1 MTATASDHVLPRAT
15 VTVRQATPDDAETL
29 AALLAEMDDEPT
41 RAARLDAAGV
51 RQIMARM
58 AAYPYFRVFLVVA
71 DEVAV
76 GTFSLLVFCSLSHEG
91 TLQAVMDAVVIG
103 RACRGH
109 GIGSAML
116 DHAVRIAG
124 EAGCYKIAL
133 SSNLKRMD
141 AHRFYENF
149 GFTQHGIS
157 LAVPVPKSA

>member
-1 MTATASDHVLPRAT
+1 MTAAAPDKSLPQ
-15 VTVRQATPDDAETL
+15 VTVRQATTDDAEIL
-29 AALLAEMDDEPT
+29 VALLAEMDDTPT
-41 RAARLDAAGV
+41 RAETLDADGA
-51 RQIMARM
+51 RKIMAAM
-58 AAYPYFRVFLVVA
+58 AAYPYFRAYLVFA
-71 DEVAV
+71 DGVAV
-76 GTFSLLVFCSLSHEG
+76 GTFSMLAFCSLTHEG
-91 TLQAVMDAVVIG
+91 TQQAVLDAVVIS
-103 RACRGH
+103 RACRGQ
-109 GIGSAML
+109 GIGSVML

>member
-1 MTATASDHVLPRAT
+1 MTSAASNDIPLR

-29 AALLAEMDDEPT
+29 VNLLAEMDDAPT
-41 RAARLDAAGV
+41 RAEKLDAEGA
-51 RQIMARM
+51 REIMAKM
-58 AAYPYFRVFLVVA
+58 HAYPYFRAYLVFA
-71 DEVAV
+71 GGIAV
-76 GTFSLLVFCSLSHEG
+76 GTFSMLVFCSLTHEG
-91 TLQAVMDAVVIG
+91 TQQAVLDAVVIG
-103 RACRGH
+103 RTCRGQ

-157 LAVPVPKSA
+157 LAVPVPKPA

>member
-1 MTATASDHVLPRAT
+1 MTAAAADYPPSS
-15 VTVRQATPDDAETL
+15 VTVRPAAPDDAETL
-29 AALLAEMDDEPT
+29 AALLAEMDDQAT
-41 RAARLDAAGV
+41 RAALDADGA
-51 RQIMARM
+51 RRIMAGM
-58 AAYPYFRVFLVVA
+58 AAYPYFRAFLAWA
-71 DEVAV
+71 DGVAV
-76 GTFSLLVFCSLSHEG
+76 GTFSLLVFSSLTHEG
-91 TLQAVMDAVVIG
+91 KPQAVLDAVVIR
-103 RACRGH
+103 RACRGR

-157 LAVPVPKSA
+157 LAIPLAKQGA